1 MRISPNVPEIVARMY
16 RIHSQYQTFPLTQL
30 KTFIILLTQGKE
42 NSANSQIIPLM
53 I

>member
-1 MRISPNVPEIVARMY
+1 MTTSPNIPEIVARIY

-30 KTFIILLTQGKE
+30 KAFIILVTQGKE
-42 NSANSQIIPLM
+42 NSANSQIKPLM